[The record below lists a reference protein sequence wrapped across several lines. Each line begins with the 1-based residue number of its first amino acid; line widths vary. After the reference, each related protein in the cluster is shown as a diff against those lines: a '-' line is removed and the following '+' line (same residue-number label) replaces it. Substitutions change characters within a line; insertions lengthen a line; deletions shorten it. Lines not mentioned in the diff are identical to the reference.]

1 MIAMKRFFTLC
12 TIVAATCLLSSC
24 DGHRQFEK
32 MTEKAFENAVAQYVP
47 LADSMKANRPGRL
60 PHSIKPD
67 GTLADVPPISWVS
80 GFFPGSL
87 WYIYEYTGDEQMM
100 AYAKHFTHYLK
111 KIQHVTKTHDLGFM
125 MYCSYGNAYRLTGI
139 EAYKNVVITSAKSLS
154 TRYSPTVGC
163 IKSWEPR
170 VGCNGVDQWDFPVI
184 IDNMMNLELLFE
196 ASRLSGDS
204 TFHKIAVSHANNTM
218 KNHIRHEDYSTYHV
232 VNYNPETG
240 AVEHQ
245 RTQQGFADNSTW
257 SRGQAWAIYGFTLCY
272 RYTRD
277 EAYLQTANKLANFV
291 IDNPRLPSDGIPV
304 WDYNVGE
311 EGFEPVKEYTPEQ
324 IAQKPR
330 DASAA
335 AVMASAMLE
344 LSTYNE
350 GEQAERLVAT
360 AEHILRSLSSKA
372 YTAKV
377 GDNKRMLLMHSVTA
391 FPIGREID
399 VPLSYADY
407 YYLEALLRWKAIFG
421 DK

>member
-1 MIAMKRFFTLC
+1 MKKVFSLC
-12 TIVAATCLLSSC
+12 AIVALAAITISC
-24 DGHRQFEK
+24 GDAHTKFVK
-32 MTEKAFENAVAQYVP
+32 MSDKAFENAVEQYAP
-47 LADSMKANRPGRL
+47 LADSMKAHRPGRL

-87 WYIYEYTGDEQMM
+87 WYIYEYTGNEAIK
-100 AYAKHFTHYLK
+100 AYAEHFTHYLE
-111 KIQHVTKTHDLGFM
+111 KIQYVTKTHDLGFM
-125 MYCSYGNAYRLTGI
+125 MYCSYGNAYRLTGK
-139 EAYKNVVITSAKSLS
+139 EEYKDVVVTSAKSLS
-154 TRYSPTVGC
+154 TRFSPVVGC

-196 ASRLSGDS
+196 ATRLSGDS
-204 TFHKIAVSHANNTM
+204 TFHKMAVSHANNTM
-218 KNHIRHEDYSTYHV
+218 QNHIRHEDYSTYHV

-272 RYTRD
+272 RYTGD
-277 EAYLQTANKLANFV
+277 VAYLETANKLADFV
-291 IDNPRLPSDGIPV
+291 IDNPRLPEDSIPV

-335 AVMASAMLE
+335 AVMASGMLE
-344 LSTYNE
+344 LATYSNE
-350 GEQAERLVAT
+350 EQAARLVAA
-360 AEHILRSLSSKA
+360 AEKMLRSLSSKE

-377 GDNKRMLLMHSVTA
+377 GENKRMLLMHSVTA

-407 YYLEALLRWKAIFG
+407 YYLEALLRWNKFFG
-421 DK
+421 AK

>member
-1 MIAMKRFFTLC
+1 MKKASPLC
-12 TIVAATCLLSSC
+12 AIVVLMALAVSC
-24 DGHRQFEK
+24 ADAHIKFAR
-32 MTEKAFENAVAQYVP
+32 MSDKAFENAIEQYAP
-47 LADSMKANRPGRL
+47 LADSMMANRPGRL

-87 WYIYEYTGDEQMM
+87 WYIYEYTGNEAFK
-100 AYAKHFTHYLK
+100 AYAEHFTHYLK
-111 KIQHVTKTHDLGFM
+111 KIQYVTKTHDLGFM
-125 MYCSYGNAYRLTGI
+125 MYCSYGNAYRLTGK
-139 EAYKNVVITSAKSLS
+139 EEYKDVVVTSAKSLS
-154 TRYSPTVGC
+154 TRFDPVVGC

-196 ASRLSGDS
+196 ATRLSGDS
-204 TFHKIAVSHANNTM
+204 TFHKMAVSHANNTM
-218 KNHIRHEDYSTYHV
+218 KNHIRHDDYSTYHV

-272 RYTRD
+272 RYTKD
-277 EAYLQTANKLANFV
+277 EAYLEIANKLADFV
-291 IDNPRLPSDGIPV
+291 IDNPRLPEDAIPV

-311 EGFEPVKEYTPEQ
+311 EGFVPVKEYTPEQ

-335 AVMASAMLE
+335 AVMASGMLE
-344 LSTYNE
+344 LATYSNEEQST
-350 GEQAERLVAT
+350 RLVAT
-360 AEHILRSLSSKA
+360 AEKMLCSLSSKN

-377 GDNKRMLLMHSVTA
+377 GENKRMLLMHSVTA

-407 YYLEALLRWKAIFG
+407 YYLEALLRWNKIFG
-421 DK
+421 TK